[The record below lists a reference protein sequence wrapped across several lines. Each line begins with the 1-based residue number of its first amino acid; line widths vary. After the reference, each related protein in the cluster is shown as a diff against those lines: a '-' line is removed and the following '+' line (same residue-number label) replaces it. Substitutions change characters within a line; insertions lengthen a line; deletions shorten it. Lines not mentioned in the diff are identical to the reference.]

1 MTQHTWALWSFSFTW
16 PWANCSSP
24 EEWGLPP
31 PALLVAGLQLAVAGI
46 GSQEWLCPADVA
58 SSPWRS
64 ELRSWAGS
72 KVDPHLLITEQGFGA
87 TDIRPPQQ
95 SEQQGSLLLLTTNG
109 ETEAGLADREETLK
123 LI

>member
-1 MTQHTWALWSFSFTW
+1 M
-16 PWANCSSP
+16 
-24 EEWGLPP
+24 
-31 PALLVAGLQLAVAGI
+31 AGI

-58 SSPWRS
+58 SSPWRG
-64 ELRSWAGS
+64 ELGSWAGS

-87 TDIRPPQQ
+87 TDIRSLQQ
-95 SEQQGSLLLLTTNG
+95 SGQQGSLLSLTTNG